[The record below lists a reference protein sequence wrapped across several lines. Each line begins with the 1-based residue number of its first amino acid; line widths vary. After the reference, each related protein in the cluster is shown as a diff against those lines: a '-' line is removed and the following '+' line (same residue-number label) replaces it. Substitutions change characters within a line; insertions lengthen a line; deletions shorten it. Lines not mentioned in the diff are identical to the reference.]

1 MINPIATT
9 VYFLCFATSAGCSWL
24 LVRSYFRA
32 RTALLLW
39 TAACF
44 VLLAVNSFLVII
56 DLVFLPVEID
66 LQILRLIVTLIAIA
80 TLLYGFI
87 WEIE

>member
-1 MINPIATT
+1 MSNAIPTI
-9 VYFLCFATSAGCSWL
+9 VYFLCFATSAGCGWL
-24 LVRSYFRA
+24 LVRSYIRT

-44 VLLAVNSFLVII
+44 VLLALNNFLVVV
-56 DLVFLPVEID
+56 DLAYLPDVD
-66 LQILRLIVTLIAIA
+66 LRYPRLAANVVALA

-87 WEIE
+87 WELD